1 MRPVLSGEVLNMK
14 KLLYIDS
21 CVKRETSRTERLAQ
35 ALLKKLM
42 ANGEYEL
49 ETFVL
54 ENMNLP
60 HFDEK
65 MLEVRDAAIA
75 AQDFSAPAF
84 DIVHTFK
91 EADEI
96 VIAAP
101 YWDLSFPSMLK
112 VFIEH
117 LCVNG
122 LTFRYS
128 EEGYPVGLCKA
139 EKMHYV
145 STVGGFVYDY
155 NFGYEY
161 VEAVLRLYFGIKES
175 KCYLAEGLDIVG
187 NDPDAIMAEAIAK
200 L

>member
-1 MRPVLSGEVLNMK
+1 MK

-21 CVKRETSRTERLAQ
+21 CVKRQTSRTEHFAQ
-35 ALLKKLM
+35 ALLDKLM
-42 ANGEYEL
+42 KTGQYKQ
-49 ETFVL
+49 ETVVL
-54 ENMNLP
+54 EELNLAQ
-60 HFDEK
+60 FNESLLEK
-65 MLEVRDAAIA
+65 RNAAIA
-75 AQDFSAPAF
+75 AHDYSDPMF
-84 DIVHTFK
+84 DIVHQFK

-96 VIAAP
+96 VFAAP

-112 VFIEH
+112 TYIEH

-128 EEGYPVGLCKA
+128 DEGYPIGLCNAKM
-139 EKMHYV
+139 MHYV

-155 NFGYEY
+155 NYGYEY
-161 VEAVLRLYFGIKES
+161 VEAVLRLYFGIAES

-187 NDPDAIMAEAIAK
+187 NNPEQILADAIAK